1 MAIDPKFQPFLN
13 ALGGLLSRAAE
24 GAAESV
30 LDEVQGK
37 VREIDDRIT
46 TARKRSNAKRKASA
60 SRRSRDNEDDV
71 IDVEVTPAK
80 H

>member
-46 TARKRSNAKRKASA
+46 TARKRANAKRKASVPK
-60 SRRSRDNEDDV
+60 RSRVEDDV
-71 IDVEVTPAK
+71 IVVEVVPSK

>member
-13 ALGGLLSRAAE
+13 ALGGLLSRATEA
-24 GAAESV
+24 AAESV

-46 TARKRSNAKRKASA
+46 TARKRANAKRKASA
-60 SRRSRDNEDDV
+60 SRRPRENEDDT
-71 IDVEVTPAK
+71 IEVEVVPSK